1 MSYEHRDTQHI
12 EILSD
17 KDATVAYVR
26 LGNVE
31 VTGSSRRTPG
41 DVPDRETGELLAL
54 ARAYAKLASKLE
66 KRANGRVNHAAE
78 IKRHKEERKTRR
90 STQFPEPDKQEFVH
104 GAAYRSKVSGELF
117 QYVDPSLDGRDG
129 PEHFLTFGTNV
140 PYRVSAADRD
150 ELERVDL

>member
-1 MSYEHRDTQHI
+1 MSYEYRDTQHI

-17 KDATVAYVR
+17 KDAVVAYIR
-26 LGNVE
+26 LGDIE

-78 IKRHKEERKTRR
+78 IKRHKEERRIEA
-90 STQFPEPDKQEFVH
+90 SYE
-104 GAAYRSKVSGELF
+104 AARDSYDDGLF
-117 QYVDPSLDGRDG
+117 
-129 PEHFLTFGTNV
+129 
-140 PYRVSAADRD
+140 PYRRLAG
-150 ELERVDL
+150 LEPPF